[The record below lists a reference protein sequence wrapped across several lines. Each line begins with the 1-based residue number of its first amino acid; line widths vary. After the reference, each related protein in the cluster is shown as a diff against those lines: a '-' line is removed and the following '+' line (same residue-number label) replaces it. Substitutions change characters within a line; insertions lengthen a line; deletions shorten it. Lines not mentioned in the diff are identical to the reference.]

1 MMTKDDKEPV
11 CEELQAAERRAAAR
25 LGGARNRAQAML
37 LEIASFAL
45 DALIEQ
51 GVEVTPGQYR
61 RAIEEAGRQ
70 MESPAGGKS
79 PDAPDAYRH
88 ALDAAIAAFL
98 MEQSEHGRY
107 ETTT

>member
-1 MMTKDDKEPV
+1 
-11 CEELQAAERRAAAR
+11 
-25 LGGARNRAQAML
+25 ML

-45 DALIEQ
+45 DALLEQ
-51 GVEVTPGQYR
+51 GVEIAPGQYQ

-70 MESPAGGKS
+70 MESSAGGKS

-98 MEQSEHGRY
+98 SNQSEHRQH
-107 ETTT
+107 EAIT

>member
-1 MMTKDDKEPV
+1 
-11 CEELQAAERRAAAR
+11 
-25 LGGARNRAQAML
+25 ML

-51 GVEVTPGQYR
+51 GVAITPGQYQ
-61 RAIEEAGRQ
+61 RAIEQTGRQ
-70 MESPAGGKS
+70 IESSASGRS

-98 MEQSEHGRY
+98 SGQSEHGQY